1 MGDLEK
7 KIIIA
12 ALGLVGILLSIVVFG
27 GIKGADDLRGRTE
40 TDIVKDIPLV
50 ITSEDTIDELV
61 KTTRKKDFSSENS
74 DKGLE
79 SVALDSSVA
88 DSNLSTSD
96 DAEFTPVLEAPKE
109 YKYTVKGGDTLSEIA
124 EEELGSGSK
133 RYQDMILRMNPG
145 LIANNLRIG
154 QELILPTQHLL
165 MKEIVVVADS
175 ANEHVI
181 VRGDSLEKLAVK
193 YYPDAPLK
201 ETVRNIVN
209 ANTKLLGE
217 KGEFTTLRIGWKL
230 MLPE

>member
-1 MGDLEK
+1 
-7 KIIIA
+7 
-12 ALGLVGILLSIVVFG
+12 
-27 GIKGADDLRGRTE
+27 
-40 TDIVKDIPLV
+40 
-50 ITSEDTIDELV
+50 
-61 KTTRKKDFSSENS
+61 
-74 DKGLE
+74 
-79 SVALDSSVA
+79 
-88 DSNLSTSD
+88 
-96 DAEFTPVLEAPKE
+96 
-109 YKYTVKGGDTLSEIA
+109 
-124 EEELGSGSK
+124 
-133 RYQDMILRMNPG
+133 MILRMNPG

-165 MKEIVVVADS
+165 MKEVVVVAGS